1 MSFLLVKNKPLPY
14 QFALCART
22 FSQKH
27 LTNSAAVTSVQTAQ
41 RLRNAATHGH
51 RHADTCSGY
60 PAAQKG
66 SKGCEV
72 FESVGENFQK
82 LPTKAV
88 AAAAREVLA
97 KVAQL
102 HQERKDSRRSA
113 ADLAPPKAVDL
124 GRSLSSPCMLTE
136 EGVRE
141 SIRVLGSRAFDDPRG
156 AALAPLERAP
166 REIHAAVRDFVV
178 PMTCNQ
184 IYGSRWKTAQRPV
197 DKFGK
202 QSCDVCLF
210 VDHMNKTKTPYCPHL
225 RL

>member
-82 LPTKAV
+82 LPTKV

-102 HQERKDSRRSA
+102 HQERCEVLLATMRDTGNDDNPAKLWSRLHGASGHHSIASKKPNPLLTASKMQMGMTKSGAHSARGRRSA
-113 ADLAPPKAVDL
+113 DPTQS
-124 GRSLSSPCMLTE
+124 R
-136 EGVRE
+136 
-141 SIRVLGSRAFDDPRG
+141 RVTSG
-156 AALAPLERAP
+156 
-166 REIHAAVRDFVV
+166 
-178 PMTCNQ
+178 
-184 IYGSRWKTAQRPV
+184 
-197 DKFGK
+197 
-202 QSCDVCLF
+202 
-210 VDHMNKTKTPYCPHL
+210 
-225 RL
+225 